1 MHTHNISIFVLYQI
15 ETINLNNQI
24 IGVCLCAAFV
34 RLLIKFRPTVIKL
47 IDKFAY
53 SSNPVSVLRK
63 FSSVLVDMVFKM
75 VGERVDH
82 K

>member
-24 IGVCLCAAFV
+24 IGVCAAFV

-53 SSNPVSVLRK
+53 SSNPVSILRK
-63 FSSVLVDMVFKM
+63 FSSVLVVMVFKM